1 MTSLSPFP
9 NTGFP
14 PMTRRLPPRRPPAP
28 TPVLIWE
35 ADLAP
40 VAITLGDDP
49 SARPALLLIVDVTN
63 GPILAGDVV
72 SHPSAQPAQ
81 IAATIADGVRAAI
94 ASTGTS
100 PEIIRVR
107 HEKVADEL
115 SALLG
120 SPGIAVERANE
131 L

>member
-63 GPILAGDVV
+63 GLILAGDVV
-72 SHPSAQPAQ
+72 SHPSAQPAP
-81 IAATIADGVRAAI
+81 IADGVRAAI

-115 SALLG
+115 SLRP
-120 SPGIAVERANE
+120 SRRPGPGRRRDAP
-131 L
+131 